1 MNYHDYIWDLGG
13 TLLDNYESS
22 TRAFVETLKE
32 FGYQADHDSVY
43 QKLKESTADAI
54 AYFIPEEADFL
65 KEYKA
70 NEADFLKEYKANEAK
85 VLETPILF
93 QGAKELLAK
102 IQRQGSRNFL
112 VSHRDNQVIVI
123 LEKTEII
130 DYFTE
135 VVTADN
141 GFSRKPSPESM
152 LYLKEKYQI
161 DNCLVIGDRDIDKQ
175 AGESAGFDTLLVDG
189 SKSLMEIIE

>member
-70 NEADFLKEYKANEAK
+70 NEAK

-135 VVTADN
+135 VVTAYN

>member
-43 QKLKESTADAI
+43 QK
-54 AYFIPEEADFL
+54 
-65 KEYKA
+65 
-70 NEADFLKEYKANEAK
+70 LKEYKANEAK